1 MKKFKFW
8 CKGTSTNKN
17 FNKPGWWAYPNYL
30 LNKYFYG
37 LDIFESPD
45 FEVCQWTGLVDKNG
59 VEIYEG
65 DILLSQADDC
75 YLLVK
80 LGWYRQLEE
89 LSLPDGRVH
98 TFNYSHMGFFVEGS
112 AYKEEFEGT
121 LAITNSN
128 SIVVGNKFEN
138 PELLAK

>member
-8 CKGTSTNKN
+8 CKGISTNPN
-17 FNKPGWWAYPNYL
+17 FNKAGWWTYPSFL

-59 VEIYEG
+59 REIYEG
-65 DILLSQADDC
+65 DIFKGGDYKWGA
-75 YLLVK
+75 
-80 LGWYRQLEE
+80 
-89 LSLPDGRVH
+89 
-98 TFNYSHMGFFVEGS
+98 VEF
-112 AYKEEFEGT
+112 YEGT
-121 LAITNSN
+121 FRVNLVGARVFNLDELFDSDFETPEVI
-128 SIVVGNKFEN
+128 GNKFET